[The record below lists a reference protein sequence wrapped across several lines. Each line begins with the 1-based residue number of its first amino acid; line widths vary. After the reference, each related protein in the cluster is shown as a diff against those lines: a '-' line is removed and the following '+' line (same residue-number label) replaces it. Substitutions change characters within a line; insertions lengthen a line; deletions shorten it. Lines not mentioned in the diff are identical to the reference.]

1 MNKGVSASRKP
12 LLVWDGKCGF
22 CRAWIARWQR
32 ITGDR
37 VDYAAYQA
45 AAPLFP
51 TIPIERFK
59 HSVQLIEPGD
69 RLSQGAEA
77 VFRALAYA
85 PGYGWPLALYRRLP
99 FFAPASEA
107 FYWIVAR
114 NRNLFSFLTRIAYG
128 AHVVPPGEVFTSWIF
143 LRLLGAIYTIAFV
156 SLWTQIA
163 GLYGSKGILPA
174 AQYLAAVRS
183 HYGIER
189 HWLLPTLAWLN
200 VSDVALAVMCGAGA
214 VLGFLLLLGAA
225 PILTLV
231 GCWALYLSLANVG
244 REFLWF
250 QWDSLLLETGFLAIF
265 LAPWRELSRPA
276 TDPAPARSVLW
287 MMRWLLFRLMFSSAA
302 VKLTSGDPTWHNLTA
317 LQYHYET
324 QCLPPWTAWYAHHLP
339 ASFQRW
345 SAIGMFAIEGLAPF
359 LIMAPRRIRMFGA
372 AAMALLQVLIVLTG
386 NYCFFNLLTLALI
399 VLLLDDA
406 VWPLSWRGRVAG
418 ADPHSTR
425 ATRGRWPG
433 WITGTVAVALF
444 VLSFAPLAGALRL
457 SLGRLG
463 ALVAVEQ
470 VVDPFRV
477 VNGYGLFAV
486 MTTKRDEII
495 VEGSADGR
503 VWRPYEFRYKPG
515 DVMRR
520 PRFVAPHQPRL
531 DWQMWFAALGDWR
544 ASPWYLDFCQ
554 RLLEGSRPVLGLLEK
569 NPFPDAPP
577 RYVRGVLYQYHFTDA
592 ATRRASGAWWRR
604 EERGPFGPVL
614 TLVNGRL
621 VALPGDEGRGR

>member
-1 MNKGVSASRKP
+1 MSTGVTTSRKP
-12 LLVWDGKCGF
+12 LMVWDGDCGF

-37 VDYAAYQA
+37 VDYAPYQA

-77 VFRALAYA
+77 VFRALSYA
-85 PGYGWPLALYRRLP
+85 PGCGWPLALYRRLP

-107 FYWIVAR
+107 LYWIVAR

-128 AHVVPPGEVFTSWIF
+128 AHVVPPGEAFTTWIF
-143 LRLLGAIYTIAFV
+143 LRLLGAIYAIAFV
-156 SLWTQIA
+156 SLWTQVT
-163 GLYGSKGILPA
+163 GLVGSKGILPA
-174 AQYLAAVRS
+174 AEYLAAVRS

-189 HWLLPTLAWLN
+189 HWLLPTLAWFN
-200 VSDVALAVMCGAGA
+200 VSDTALTSMCAAGA

-225 PILTLV
+225 PILMLV
-231 GCWALYLSLANVG
+231 GCWALYLSVANVG

-276 TDPAPARSVLW
+276 TDPGPPRSMLW

-302 VKLTSGDPTWHNLTA
+302 VKLTSGDPNWHNLTA

-339 ASFQRW
+339 AWFQRW
-345 SAIGMFAIEGLAPF
+345 SAIAMFAIEGLAPF
-359 LIMAPRRIRMFGA
+359 LIMTPRRIRMFGA
-372 AAMALLQVLIVLTG
+372 AAMALLQALIILSG
-386 NYCFFNLLTLALI
+386 NYGFFNLLALALI

-406 VWPLSWRGRVAG
+406 VWPLSWRGRAAG
-418 ADPHSTR
+418 ADPLAPRT
-425 ATRGRWPG
+425 ARGRWPG
-433 WITGTVAVALF
+433 WITGTAAVSVL
-444 VLSFAPLAGALRL
+444 VLSLAPLAGALRL
-457 SLGRLG
+457 PLGRLE
-463 ALVAVEQ
+463 ALLAVEQ
-470 VVDPFRV
+470 VADPFRI

-486 MTTKRDEII
+486 MTTKREEII

-503 VWRPYEFRYKPG
+503 IWLPYEFRYKPG

-544 ASPWYLDFCQ
+544 SSPWYLNFCQ
-554 RLLEGSRPVLGLLEK
+554 RLLEGSRPVLALLEN
-569 NPFPDAPP
+569 NPFPEAPP
-577 RYVRGVLYQYHFTDA
+577 RYVRGVLYEYHFTDA
-592 ATRRASGAWWRR
+592 ATRRTSGAWWRR

-621 VALPGDEGRGR
+621 MALPGSEGRGR